1 MHRYRVTA
9 LYKGRDY
16 MIHDALSNEQ
26 IYDDELIE
34 ELGRTSSF
42 NFAIPPDHENI
53 GSLVPLT
60 TRIFVT
66 DNGKEIY
73 DGRVVGDKRDIIN
86 TGVIQTYGAMSYLMD
101 TQQEPT
107 AYTGGI
113 TAFMDMMLARHNE
126 ACEMQFT
133 RGEVTVTDSNDYINR
148 SWSEYT
154 PTLRVMT
161 DKLVKTH
168 GGYFRVRHISGNHY
182 KIDYLSEFGDNS
194 QVVRLGEN
202 LIDIQSQVDAAEVY
216 TRIIPLGAEIQS
228 TEETEIKEYTT
239 IESVNEGKKYIESA
253 DLKAKYG
260 TITQV
265 VHWDN
270 VTEPANLLKKA
281 IDYLAGMEMPKTFD
295 VKIVD
300 LSMIDDEV
308 QAFEVG
314 KMTRVLV
321 PTQGVDLRYQMTKYV
336 RHLTAPQNDSV
347 TLGPV
352 QKTITQLQAQDI
364 KNANDKITHVDI
376 NTNNNIVN
384 TGKTITGAKGGYVVL
399 DAYDSEGKLI
409 KPWRILIMDQED
421 KNQAQNVIQLNV
433 NGIGFSTTG
442 IDGPY
447 RNAWTI
453 DGVLSADFIRTGSLV
468 FGGSAYN
475 TDGALIIKDAQ
486 DNVIGTWDKN
496 GLAVLKGII
505 QGVSAIFGGVN
516 NQNGAIEVQD
526 SGGQRIGRWDNDG
539 LSVLK
544 GLIQGATIKGADIL
558 GGSIDIGDGTF
569 TADDGGV
576 RFGDYQVSANGTNEL
591 ESINGWV
598 KINTN
603 EKPSG
608 SPGGRYASLFL
619 SGDGYLGMTL
629 KGTGEIK
636 CGGVECG
643 DVFADS
649 CQLAHGSYL
658 WGLGATIDWFWEQ
671 FEELRDKVDNL

>member
-9 LYKGRDY
+9 LYKGREY
-16 MIHDALSNEQ
+16 VIHDALSNEQ

-34 ELGRTSSF
+34 EVGRTASF

-53 GSLVPLT
+53 GTLVPLI
-60 TRIFVT
+60 TRIIVT

-86 TGVIQTYGAMSYLMD
+86 TGVIQTYAAMSYLMD

-113 TAFMDMMLARHNE
+113 TAFIDMMLARHNE
-126 ACEMQFT
+126 ACEMKFT

-148 SWSEYT
+148 SWSEYA
-154 PTLRVMT
+154 PTLRVLT
-161 DKLVKTH
+161 DKLMKTH
-168 GGYFRVRHISGNHY
+168 GGYFRIRHISGNNY
-182 KIDYLSEFGDNS
+182 KFDYLTEFGDNS
-194 QVVRLGEN
+194 QVIRLGEN
-202 LIDIQSQVDAAEVY
+202 LIDIQSQVDAAYVY
-216 TRIIPLGAEIQS
+216 SRIIPLGAEIKS
-228 TEETEIKEYTT
+228 TEETEIKQYTT
-239 IESVNEGKKYIESA
+239 IESVNDGKKYIESA
-253 DLKAKYG
+253 ELKEKYG

-265 VHWDN
+265 VNWEN
-270 VTEPANLLKKA
+270 VTEPVNLLKKA
-281 IDYLAGMEMPKTFD
+281 KEYLAGMEMPRTFEI
-295 VKIVD
+295 KMID
-300 LSMIDDEV
+300 LSMIDDDVKALEI
-308 QAFEVG
+308 G

-321 PTQGVDLRYQMTKYV
+321 PTQGVDLRYQMTKHV
-336 RHLTAPQNDSV
+336 RHLTAPQNDSI

-352 QKTITQLQAQDI
+352 QKTITQLQTQDI
-364 KNANDKITHVDI
+364 KNANDKITQVDI

-384 TGKTITGAKGGYVVL
+384 TGKTITGAKGGYVIL
-399 DAYDSEGKLI
+399 DAYDNEGKLI

-421 KNQAQNVIQLNV
+421 KRQAQNVIQFNV

-453 DGVLSADFIRTGSLV
+453 DGILSADFIRTGSLV

-475 TDGALIIKDAQ
+475 TDGALVIKDAQ

-526 SGGQRIGRWDNDG
+526 SSGQRIGRWDNNG

-544 GLIQGATIKGADIL
+544 GMIEGATIQGADII

-569 TADDGGV
+569 TADDGGIAI
-576 RFGDYQVSANGTNEL
+576 GDYLVGANSTNEL
-591 ESINGWV
+591 QSKNGWV
-598 KINTN
+598 IINTTD
-603 EKPSG
+603 KPEG
-608 SPGGRYASLFL
+608 SPGGRCATLTIG
-619 SGDGYLGMTL
+619 GDGYRGVSIYGYGKIVCGTL
-629 KGTGEIK
+629 
-636 CGGVECG
+636 ECG
-643 DVFADS
+643 DIKFPTDS
-649 CQLAHGSYL
+649 WVNGWTLIQMLKDLYDRVEALESAG
-658 WGLGATIDWFWEQ
+658 
-671 FEELRDKVDNL
+671 

>member
-9 LYKGRDY
+9 LYRGREY
-16 MIHDALSNEQ
+16 VIHDALSNEQ

-34 ELGRTSSF
+34 EVGRTASF

-53 GSLVPLT
+53 DTLVPLI
-60 TRIFVT
+60 TRIIVT

-86 TGVIQTYGAMSYLMD
+86 TGVIQTYAAMSYLMD

-113 TAFMDMMLARHNE
+113 TAFIDMVLSRHNE
-126 ACEMQFT
+126 ACEMKFT

-148 SWSEYT
+148 SWSEYA
-154 PTLRVMT
+154 PTLRVLT
-161 DKLVKTH
+161 DKLMKTH
-168 GGYFRVRHISGNHY
+168 GGYFRIRHISGNNY
-182 KIDYLSEFGDNS
+182 KFDYLTEFGDNS

-202 LIDIQSQVDAAEVY
+202 LIDIQSQVDAAYVY
-216 TRIIPLGAEIQS
+216 SRIIPLGAEIKS
-228 TEETEIKEYTT
+228 TEETEIKQYTT
-239 IESVNEGKKYIESA
+239 IESVNGGKKYIESA
-253 DLKAKYG
+253 ELKEKYG

-265 VHWDN
+265 VNWDN

-281 IDYLAGMEMPKTFD
+281 KEYLAGMEMPRTFEI
-295 VKIVD
+295 KMID
-300 LSMIDDEV
+300 LSMIDDDVKALEI
-308 QAFEVG
+308 G

-321 PTQGVDLRYQMTKYV
+321 PTQGVDLRYQMTKHV
-336 RHLTAPQNDSV
+336 RHLTAPQNDSI

-352 QKTITQLQAQDI
+352 QKTITQLQTQDI
-364 KNANDKITHVDI
+364 KNANDKITQVDI

-399 DAYDSEGKLI
+399 DAYDNEGKLI

-421 KNQAQNVIQLNV
+421 KRQAQNVIQLNV

-453 DGVLSADFIRTGSLV
+453 DGILSADFIRTGSLV
-468 FGGSAYN
+468 FGGSDYN
-475 TDGALIIKDAQ
+475 TDGSLIIKDAQ

-526 SGGQRIGRWDNDG
+526 SSGQRIGRWDNDG

-544 GLIQGATIKGADIL
+544 GMIEGATIQGADII

-569 TADDGGV
+569 TADDGGIAI
-576 RFGDYQVSANGTNEL
+576 GDYLVGANSTNEL
-591 ESINGWV
+591 QSKNGWV
-598 KINTN
+598 IINTTD
-603 EKPSG
+603 KPEG
-608 SPGGRYASLFL
+608 SPGGRCATLTIG
-619 SGDGYLGMTL
+619 GDGYRGVSIYGYGKIVCGTL
-629 KGTGEIK
+629 
-636 CGGVECG
+636 ECG
-643 DVFADS
+643 DIKFPTDS
-649 CQLAHGSYL
+649 WVNGWTLIQMLKDLYDRVEALESAG
-658 WGLGATIDWFWEQ
+658 
-671 FEELRDKVDNL
+671 

>member
-9 LYKGRDY
+9 LYHGREY
-16 MIHDALSNEQ
+16 VIHDALSNEQ

-34 ELGRTSSF
+34 EVGRTASF

-53 GSLVPLT
+53 DTLVPLV
-60 TRIFVT
+60 TRIIVT

-86 TGVIQTYGAMSYLMD
+86 TGVIQTYAAMSYLMD

-113 TAFMDMMLARHNE
+113 TAFIDMVLARHNE
-126 ACEMQFT
+126 ACEMKFT

-148 SWSEYT
+148 SWSEYA
-154 PTLRVMT
+154 PTLRVLT
-161 DKLVKTH
+161 DKLMKTH
-168 GGYFRVRHISGNHY
+168 GGYFRIRHISGNNY
-182 KIDYLSEFGDNS
+182 KFDYLTEFGDNS
-194 QVVRLGEN
+194 QVIRLGEN
-202 LIDIQSQVDAAEVY
+202 LIDIQSQVDAAYVY
-216 TRIIPLGAEIQS
+216 SRIIPLGAEIKS
-228 TEETEIKEYTT
+228 TEETELKQYTT
-239 IESVNEGKKYIESA
+239 IESVNDGKKYIESA
-253 DLKAKYG
+253 ELKEKYG

-265 VHWDN
+265 VNWEN

-281 IDYLAGMEMPKTFD
+281 KEYLAGMEMPRTFD
-295 VKIVD
+295 IKIID
-300 LSMIDDEV
+300 LSMIDDDVE
-308 QAFEVG
+308 ALEIG

-321 PTQGVDLRYQMTKYV
+321 PTQGVDLRYQMTKHV
-336 RHLTAPQNDSV
+336 RHLTAPQNDTI

-364 KNANDKITHVDI
+364 KDANDKITHVDI

-384 TGKTITGAKGGYVVL
+384 TGKTITGAKGGYVIL
-399 DAYDSEGKLI
+399 DAYDNEGKLI

-421 KNQAQNVIQLNV
+421 KRQAQNVIQLNV

-453 DGVLSADFIRTGSLV
+453 DGILSADFIRTGSLV

-526 SGGQRIGRWDNDG
+526 SSGQRIGRWDNNG

-544 GLIQGATIKGADIL
+544 GLIKGAEIL

-598 KINTN
+598 KINSN
-603 EKPSG
+603 ERPSG
-608 SPGGRYASLFL
+608 SPGGGYASLIL
-619 SGDGYLGMTL
+619 GGDGYAGAEIL
-629 KGTGEIK
+629 GTGQIYCCGIK
-636 CGGVECG
+636 CS
-643 DVFADS
+643 DVRFDDS
-649 CQLAHGSYL
+649 WTDEMSNLQMLKQIYGRL
-658 WGLGATIDWFWEQ
+658 NQ
-671 FEELRDKVDNL
+671 LRDEVGISWDN

>member
-9 LYKGRDY
+9 LYKEREY
-16 MIHDALSNEQ
+16 VIHDALSNEQ

-34 ELGRTSSF
+34 EVGRTSSF

-53 GSLVPLT
+53 DKLVPLI
-60 TRIFVT
+60 TRIIVS

-86 TGVIQTYGAMSYLMD
+86 TGVIQTYAAMSYLMD

-113 TAFMDMMLARHNE
+113 TAFIDMMLSRHNE
-126 ACEMQFT
+126 ACEMKFT
-133 RGEVTVTDSNDYINR
+133 RGDVTVTDNNDYINR

-161 DKLVKTH
+161 EKLVKTH
-168 GGYFRVRHISGNHY
+168 GGYFRIRHISGNNY
-182 KIDYLSEFGDNS
+182 KFDYLSEFGDNS
-194 QVVRLGEN
+194 QVIRLGEN
-202 LIDIQSQVDAAEVY
+202 LIDIQSQVDAANVY
-216 TRIIPLGAEIQS
+216 SRIIPLGAEIKS
-228 TEETEIKEYTT
+228 TEETEIKQYTT
-239 IESVNEGKKYIESA
+239 IESVNGGKKYIESA

-265 VHWDN
+265 VNWEN

-281 IDYLAGMEMPKTFD
+281 KDYMTGMEMPRTFD
-295 VKIVD
+295 VKIID
-300 LSMIDDEV
+300 LSMIDDDVETL
-308 QAFEVG
+308 EIG

-336 RHLTAPQNDSV
+336 RHLTAPQNDTI

-352 QKTITQLQAQDI
+352 QKTITQLQTQDI
-364 KNANDKITHVDI
+364 KDTNDKITHVDI

-421 KNQAQNVIQLNV
+421 KNQAQNIIQMNV
-433 NGIGFSTTG
+433 NGIGFSTNG

-453 DGVLSADFIRTGSLV
+453 DGILSADFIRTGSLV

-526 SGGQRIGRWDNDG
+526 SSGQRIGRWDNGG

-544 GLIQGATIKGADIL
+544 GMIEGATIKGADIV

-598 KINTN
+598 QINTN
-603 EKPSG
+603 DA
-608 SPGGRYASLFL
+608 SPGGRCASLHL
-619 SGDGYLGMTL
+619 GGEEYIGVTIYGY
-629 KGTGEIK
+629 GTVA
-636 CGGVECG
+636 CGNLECG
-643 DVFADS
+643 DVLFPDNTWADGYTLIEMLKDLYNRVNILES
-649 CQLAHGSYL
+649 
-658 WGLGATIDWFWEQ
+658 
-671 FEELRDKVDNL
+671 N